1 MSSNPVRL
9 KICGMRDEANI
20 AEVAA
25 LKPDYM
31 GFIFYDKSPRAV
43 GIEIPR
49 SPDRAIIKVGV
60 FVNASEES
68 IVNTAQRNGISMVQ
82 LHGDESP
89 AFCEAMKQQGLQ
101 VIKAFRIDTAFD
113 FKTTSSFESVAD
125 YFLFDTKGE
134 KFGGN
139 AVRFDW
145 RLLGK
150 YNQRIPFFLSGG
162 LNPENLDELSVV
174 LGMNLHALDL
184 NSGVEQSP
192 GYKNISKVQQVVSK
206 LHKINQHGIPGR

>member
-1 MSSNPVRL
+1 MVRL

-31 GFIFYDKSPRAV
+31 GFIFYDKSPRAM
-43 GIEIPR
+43 GMEFPR
-49 SPDRAIIKVGV
+49 SPDPAIIKVGV

-68 IVNTAQRNGISMVQ
+68 VVNTAQRNGISVVQ

-89 AFCEAMKQQGLQ
+89 AFCEAMKQRGLQ
-101 VIKAFRIDTAFD
+101 VIKAFRVDTAFD

-162 LNPENLDELSVV
+162 LNPENLDELSDV

-192 GYKNISKVQQVVSK
+192 GYKNISKIQQVVSK